1 MSGEPGEV
9 PRKRGRWPLGDQIRW
24 RHRRAVG
31 LSSTESDGQM
41 CLGLAST
48 GCCHRSRGTGERA
61 PRSQGGEPTR
71 ERPAVCPQAG
81 DFLSPESSSDSLGR
95 ESGEPSVQ
103 HCPFAQSSFWVPT
116 LESAPSVQGKGR
128 EGAVRSPVNPLPLSS
143 RVSAQ
148 VSLEKPP
155 PFVPHVHQVTGGRPQ
170 RGRGLLTVLFQKTDV
185 CHAVTPAV
193 GVGCTHR

>member
-81 DFLSPESSSDSLGR
+81 DFLLPESSSDSLER

-103 HCPFAQSSFWVPT
+103 HCPFAQSSFWAPT
-116 LESAPSVQGKGR
+116 LESPPLSAGEGAGGSSQESRESIALEFQSICPGQPRKATAIRPACASGDGR
-128 EGAVRSPVNPLPLSS
+128 ETAAG
-143 RVSAQ
+143 
-148 VSLEKPP
+148 
-155 PFVPHVHQVTGGRPQ
+155 Q
-170 RGRGLLTVLFQKTDV
+170 RALTVLFQRTDV